1 MKLLDLDIGD
11 AWTGSA
17 ITDGLRMF
25 ARPYQT
31 VASKD
36 LDAFLH
42 QTFAKEKITTIVV
55 GLPRTLKGTN
65 SKQTDDTIAKKD
77 RLEKKFPD
85 KKWVMWDERLTSKAA
100 SQIKSAKTKE
110 DKLQQHSIAAAIIL
124 ESYLPFFNSQND

>member
-1 MKLLDLDIGD
+1 MKLLALDIGD
-11 AWTGSA
+11 AWTGTA

-36 LDAFLH
+36 LDVFLQ

-55 GLPRTLKGTN
+55 GLPKTLKGTN
-65 SKQTDDTIAKKD
+65 SQQTEVTIAKKE

-85 KKWVMWDERLTSKAA
+85 KKWVMWDESLTSKAA

-110 DKLQQHSIAAAIIL
+110 EKLLQHSIAAAIIL
-124 ESYLPFFNSQND
+124 ESYLPFFNSQNH